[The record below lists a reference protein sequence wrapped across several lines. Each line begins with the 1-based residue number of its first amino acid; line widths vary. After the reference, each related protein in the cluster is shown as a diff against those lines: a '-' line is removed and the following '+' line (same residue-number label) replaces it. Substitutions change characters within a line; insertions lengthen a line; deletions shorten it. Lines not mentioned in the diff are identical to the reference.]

1 MKSTITKRLLV
12 DLLAVSMFSS
22 TFTAVPSVSAEE
34 LSGELVSAEAPAAN
48 DPVQSGEIGGEAD
61 APAEFGDPGGSFE
74 EPGAPADIAE
84 EPGYPFAEEPLDMPE
99 EGAPLEEAQPLPS
112 LEDFPEEAMPW
123 EDLGELTEEPDLV
136 ADELRDELVPEVI
149 PGDELSEAA
158 EAETDL
164 TESPDEENPL
174 DEDKDPIEEMTE
186 IIEKTIAE
194 NEDEGIYIALNNTF
208 EALAEN
214 TDDLVDPEN
223 GVNKVDGNEVVKITY
238 DALDAHFDNTPQEL
252 YGAIGAAAARADD
265 KGIINEMNETGAL
278 KDLAIKTKNSVFS
291 WKTTKKYCQ
300 TSYDSVLVALG
311 ESCKEAKLIIPF
323 LKLIGMDIFDDGAD
337 TGDEMAALKEQIN
350 QILQILDNTR
360 QELRDHMYN
369 VTSMSDIGTEMCSIV
384 SKCETIRTRIENIR
398 RNGGLSEEEKTTE
411 IANLYTFSE
420 FAALES
426 ALNGGAN
433 CFYANNNTIF
443 NNRNIFDAAYA
454 TACETVM
461 FSQEALKV
469 SAPYL
474 LEQLAIFE
482 EAYSVVS
489 TVYDEYE
496 KVFGP
501 ESLQAS
507 RQLQAARLYGTDLD
521 GNVIGGSVHELMANY
536 FKRDKY
542 IFVNKNS
549 STNIPVSPR
558 ILVKR
563 DINRYLLN
571 NLKSYK
577 SYCNTPD
584 FMSNMPLSAAQ
595 VNNLAAYCAEKK
607 VTIFDFLFNQMMF
620 EPDALTPAELSKKE
634 LAVQPFECDWLA
646 RPRKFYPKGRI
657 VTGTIYLLTG
667 AQTVQKYR
675 PHTGTAWVT
684 YDVTKAATVGAG
696 NETVTFDK
704 RDINSY
710 GEMYDRDETYNNT
723 LMFFMPR

>member
-34 LSGELVSAEAPAAN
+34 LSGELVSVEAPAAN

-84 EPGYPFAEEPLDMPE
+84 EPSYPFAEEPLDMPE

-214 TDDLVDPEN
+214 ADGLVDPEN
-223 GVNKVDGNEVVKITY
+223 GVHKVDGNEVVKITY

-265 KGIINEMNETGAL
+265 KGILNEMNETGAL

-337 TGDEMAALKEQIN
+337 TGDEMAALKEQVN

-384 SKCETIRTRIENIR
+384 SNAR
-398 RNGGLSEEEKTTE
+398 RFVQESKT
-411 IANLYTFSE
+411 
-420 FAALES
+420 
-426 ALNGGAN
+426 
-433 CFYANNNTIF
+433 
-443 NNRNIFDAAYA
+443 
-454 TACETVM
+454 
-461 FSQEALKV
+461 
-469 SAPYL
+469 
-474 LEQLAIFE
+474 
-482 EAYSVVS
+482 
-489 TVYDEYE
+489 
-496 KVFGP
+496 
-501 ESLQAS
+501 
-507 RQLQAARLYGTDLD
+507 
-521 GNVIGGSVHELMANY
+521 
-536 FKRDKY
+536 
-542 IFVNKNS
+542 
-549 STNIPVSPR
+549 
-558 ILVKR
+558 
-563 DINRYLLN
+563 
-571 NLKSYK
+571 
-577 SYCNTPD
+577 
-584 FMSNMPLSAAQ
+584 
-595 VNNLAAYCAEKK
+595 
-607 VTIFDFLFNQMMF
+607 
-620 EPDALTPAELSKKE
+620 
-634 LAVQPFECDWLA
+634 
-646 RPRKFYPKGRI
+646 
-657 VTGTIYLLTG
+657 
-667 AQTVQKYR
+667 
-675 PHTGTAWVT
+675 
-684 YDVTKAATVGAG
+684 
-696 NETVTFDK
+696 
-704 RDINSY
+704 
-710 GEMYDRDETYNNT
+710 
-723 LMFFMPR
+723 